1 LSSVMTSRIADE
13 TVASS
18 LRNDT
23 AVLTRAIASFHRQT
37 LTREATNVPNMQAVR
52 LSPRLSLY

>member
-1 LSSVMTSRIADE
+1 MTSRIADE

-52 LSPRLSLY
+52 LSPHLSLY